1 MSVCFFLSTF
11 AQIMHTKT
19 HMKNKISTMIKMK
32 LWMYVACLICGTSL
46 FTACSDDDDIIT
58 TPSDEIE
65 AQLQKMTLREKVG
78 QMFYVRP
85 ESLDPTAAGQD
96 YTELKLQEVN
106 NNMRTVNALYPV
118 GGIILY
124 AHNINDE
131 VQLLQFT
138 SQLHQLKGQ
147 PLLCIDEEGGRVVRI
162 ANNTNF
168 NIENVGK
175 MGDIGETGDPERAYT
190 AANTIGTYLKKYG
203 FDLDFAP
210 VADVNTNP
218 ENVVIGLRAF
228 SDEPYVAAPM
238 VVSYLQGLKDAGV
251 IGCIKHFPGHGDT
264 KADTHYGYAQS
275 QKTWEE
281 IRDCEMIPFRAGINW
296 GCQLIMTAH
305 ISVPN
310 VTGTDIPATL
320 SSVILQD
327 KLRKEMGYENV
338 IIADAME
345 MGAITKQYEDN
356 TEAVKLGIKAGLDI
370 ILNPMDF
377 REAFEAVVKAVYT
390 GEISE
395 QRINESVRR
404 ILRMKRSIKDAIDDT
419 DPTTLKEWTAGATV
433 SKQAIEI
440 YGGIDKCFAAEPIPD
455 DVWERMQGKTYKE
468 NPYIQRDDLRHI
480 RTLHWDYDHKIH
492 IGEMV
497 VNKQIADVVVNIF
510 RQLYD
515 AKYPIQR
522 MVLPDVYNADDEM
535 QMRDNNTSS
544 FCYRTISGSGTLST
558 HARGLAIDVNTLYN
572 PYYKDRESGRYVQPA
587 TATKFCDRTW
597 NFPYK
602 IDEQDLC
609 YQLFTEAGFEWG
621 GSWTSCKDYQHFE
634 YIEKE

>member
-11 AQIMHTKT
+11 AQIMHNKT

-32 LWMYVACLICGTSL
+32 LWMLVACLICGTSL

-106 NNMRTVNALYPV
+106 NNMRIVNALYPV

-175 MGDIGETGDPERAYT
+175 MGDIGETGDPEGAYT

-203 FDLDFAP
+203 FDVDFAP

-281 IRDCEMIPFRAGINW
+281 IRDCEMITFRAGINW

-419 DPTTLKEWTAGATV
+419 VPTPLKEWTAGATV

-544 FCYRTISGSGTLST
+544 FCYRTISGSGTLSK
-558 HARGLAIDVNTLYN
+558 HARGLAINVNTLYN